1 MLDVLQETK
10 GSVNVLEVIYYF
22 IIGMY
27 IGAGLVYLY
36 FTWPESDPEV
46 IALEEK
52 LDRLYNEEMDKIE
65 ERRNN

>member
-1 MLDVLQETK
+1 M
-10 GSVNVLEVIYYF
+10 SEVVYL
-22 IIGMY
+22 IIGIF

-46 IALEEK
+46 VALEEK
-52 LDRLYNEEMDKIE
+52 LDRLYNEEMDRIE